1 MNEILKKKKYKYLL
15 ASFLSIIFIL
25 SALSIIYFTSLKA
38 FKNSI
43 KSKDKSKIENLANKQ
58 NKILSTTLNNNF
70 TSILEE
76 ELQSLNEEYKNKTL
90 SEIQYINLL
99 SSYKSLNLCNDIID
113 KSLNN
118 LPLIKISEEKFKSAM
133 TYFNNK
139 DFESAIDLFEEVN
152 ENSPLFKDAEKY
164 MNSAFKE
171 ITTATFNETENL
183 IKNTNYTDAI
193 NLLKESKEKVNS
205 EEASLIEKKI
215 SQIEDLR
222 MKHLYDYSA
231 KAIEANTN
239 NAAKLKPYFGKLNK
253 DNINEFDIES
263 KTNKLVFTDIQKQ
276 KTYIFKGSNK
286 NWTLEKEFLCSTGV
300 DNKETL
306 VGYFEVTTKAPWF
319 FSPKY
324 GQGGKNYVQFK
335 GNYLYHS
342 IPLDSTQTK
351 VLDYTLGEPASH
363 GCIRLAIEDSK
374 WLYDNINEGSTV
386 LIF

>member
-1 MNEILKKKKYKYLL
+1 MNKILKKRKYKYLL
-15 ASFLSIIFIL
+15 SSFLTIIL
-25 SALSIIYFTSLKA
+25 VSLVLSITYFISLKN
-38 FKNSI
+38 FKSSI
-43 KSKDKSKIENLANKQ
+43 KSKDKSKIESLASNQ
-58 NKILSTTLNNNF
+58 NKILSTALSSNF
-70 TSILEE
+70 ASILEE
-76 ELQSLNEEYKNKTL
+76 ELQTLDKEYKNKTL
-90 SEIQYINLL
+90 SETQYIELL

-118 LPLIKISEEKFKSAM
+118 LPLIQASEEKFKSAM

-139 DFESAIDLFEEVN
+139 NFELAINLFEEVN
-152 ENSPLFKDAEKY
+152 ENSPHFKEAEKY

-171 ITTATFNETENL
+171 ITAAAFNETENL
-183 IKNTNYTDAI
+183 IKNTNYTEAI
-193 NLLKESKEKVNS
+193 NLLKENKEKVNS
-205 EEASLIEKKI
+205 KEASLIENKI

-231 KAIEANTN
+231 KAIEANVN

-253 DNINEFDIES
+253 DNINEFHIES
-263 KTNKLVFTDIQKQ
+263 KTNRLVFTDIQKQ

-374 WLYDNINEGSTV
+374 WLYDNVSEGSTV

>member
-25 SALSIIYFTSLKA
+25 SVLSIIYFTSLKA

-183 IKNTNYTDAI
+183 IKNTNYTGAI

-239 NAAKLKPYFGKLNK
+239 NAAKLKPLLWKIK
-253 DNINEFDIES
+253 
-263 KTNKLVFTDIQKQ
+263 
-276 KTYIFKGSNK
+276 
-286 NWTLEKEFLCSTGV
+286 
-300 DNKETL
+300 
-306 VGYFEVTTKAPWF
+306 
-319 FSPKY
+319 
-324 GQGGKNYVQFK
+324 
-335 GNYLYHS
+335 
-342 IPLDSTQTK
+342 
-351 VLDYTLGEPASH
+351 
-363 GCIRLAIEDSK
+363 
-374 WLYDNINEGSTV
+374 
-386 LIF
+386 